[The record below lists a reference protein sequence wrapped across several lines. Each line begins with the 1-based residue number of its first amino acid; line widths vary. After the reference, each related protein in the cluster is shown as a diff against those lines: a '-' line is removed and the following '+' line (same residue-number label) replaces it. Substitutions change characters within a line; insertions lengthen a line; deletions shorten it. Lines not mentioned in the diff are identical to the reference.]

1 MNVPV
6 FYSLLAYGMMC
17 CLSEHYEE
25 AETFFELAT
34 TTDSEN
40 IIAWIMTG
48 RNPCMRKR
56 YSITSYRFVL

>member
-1 MNVPV
+1 MYNYISV

-34 TTDSEN
+34 TTDSDN

-48 RNPCMRKR
+48 KEP
-56 YSITSYRFVL
+56 SSE